1 MIQIDK
7 KTYQISLDGD
17 QNTIIEEFCVAML
30 AMLDRAAEVDEDVC
44 CDIYQRLVDGVIF
57 VSSYIRDEHGF
68 SPIDRLIDRLKEP
81 YKELNKLKKEKK
93 HGRAKD

>member
-44 CDIYQRLVDGVIF
+44 CDIYKSLVDSVAIAAD
-57 VSSYIRDEHGF
+57 YICDEHGF
-68 SPIDRLIDRLKEP
+68 NPIDSFEEP
-81 YKELNKLKKEKK
+81 NEKLDIKLKKEKK